1 MRRTP
6 RRIRPRTIRRVDE
19 LLAERYGERLPRPGD
34 PLDGLVRTI
43 LSQNTT
49 DKTSLPAFDR
59 LKARFPDWEDALS
72 ATPADIAEVIRD
84 AGLAPT
90 KSRRIHELLAQV
102 KSERGELSLDHV
114 CAMESAK
121 AWDYLCGFAGVGP
134 KTAALVLLFDCGM
147 RFFPVDTHV
156 FRVTSRLGWLPDGS
170 TPESAHEWLRGLVS
184 DDLHFQ
190 LHLNLVEHGRA
201 ICHARKP
208 ACEACV
214 LRRFCAA
221 LKSGETP

>member
-1 MRRTP
+1 MPGPVRINRRTL
-6 RRIRPRTIRRVDE
+6 RRVDE
-19 LLAERYGERLPRPGD
+19 LLAGVYGEWLPRPGD

-43 LSQNTT
+43 LSQSTT
-49 DKTSLPAFDR
+49 DAASLPAFDR
-59 LKARFPDWEDALS
+59 LKTRFPAWEDALA

-114 CAMESAK
+114 CAMEPAA
-121 AWDYLCGFAGVGP
+121 AWDYLCGFVGVGP
-134 KTAALVLLFDCGM
+134 KTTALVLLFDCGM
-147 RFFPVDTHV
+147 PFFPVDTHV
-156 FRVTSRLGWLPDGS
+156 FRVTTRLGWLPDGS
-170 TPESAHEWLRGLVS
+170 TPESAHEWLRGLVPAE
-184 DDLHFQ
+184 LHLR

-208 ACEACV
+208 TCEACV